1 MHIII
6 FNIYLLQVDFCEGG
20 LPEQEHL
27 RNQREEE
34 EGDEDAMNEYGNE
47 DVIKKSVTIR
57 VNVDQEQACGFSD
70 DSGVV
75 AEIGKYN
82 SSF

>member
-1 MHIII
+1 M
-6 FNIYLLQVDFCEGG
+6 Q
-20 LPEQEHL
+20 
-27 RNQREEE
+27 NQREEE
-34 EGDEDAMNEYGNE
+34 EGDEDAMNQYGDE